1 MYITVLYKMY
11 NNHFENYN
19 PLALYHNI
27 LESTGKSMYMVN
39 LVKLTWQKESYRSY
53 QENCQIW
60 YKNN

>member
-1 MYITVLYKMY
+1 MY